1 MTSVN
6 IASHLPAMAA
16 KQPDTA
22 AVILPTG
29 SDGKGGLSFQQF
41 TFKELN
47 ERSDAIAAGLESI
60 GVKRGVRTVLMVT
73 PSLDFFALT
82 FALFKTGAVPVFVDP
97 GMGVKNLGKCLEEA
111 EPEAFIG
118 IPKAHVARILMGW
131 AKPTLKTL
139 VTVGPRLFWGGT
151 TLKAVIAKGEAVADY
166 SMAETQAEEVA
177 AILFTSGSTGIPKG
191 VVYTHGT
198 FADQV
203 EKIRRIYNI
212 QPGEIDLPTFP
223 LFALFAPALGM
234 TAVIPQMDF
243 KQPGSVDPLNIIEPI
258 RFFKA
263 TTMFGSP
270 ALMNRVG
277 RYGEANGIELPTLKR
292 VISAGAPVPPVVLER
307 FSKMMSDE
315 AEIVTPY
322 GATECLPVASIGSK
336 EIIADTQFETKAGKG
351 VCVGKPFEDLDVR
364 IIHITDDPIAK
375 WTDELTLPA
384 GEIGEITVKGANA
397 TREYFNRE
405 SSTKLAKIQDGNDG
419 SFWHRM
425 GDVGYLDDAGRLWMC
440 GRKSHRVITGKGTLF
455 TIPCEAIFNNHAHVF
470 RSALVGVKRG
480 GEVEPVICVELE
492 AGTPA
497 AEQGRI
503 FKELLELGAANDL
516 TRDIKTIL
524 FHPKFPVDI
533 RHNAKIFREKLAVWA
548 EGRG

>member
-1 MTSVN
+1 MTTVN
-6 IASHLPAMAA
+6 IASHLPDMAA

-22 AVILPTG
+22 AVILPIG

-47 ERSDAIAAGLESI
+47 ERSDAIAAGLEAI
-60 GVKRGVRTVLMVT
+60 GIKRGVRTVLMVT
-73 PSLDFFALT
+73 PCLDFFALT
-82 FALFKTGAVPVFVDP
+82 FALFKNGAVPVFVDP
-97 GMGVKNLGKCLEEA
+97 GMGVKNLGKCLGEA
-111 EPEAFIG
+111 EPVAFIG
-118 IPKAHVARILMGW
+118 IPKAHIARLLMGW
-131 AKPTLKTL
+131 AKPTLKTV

-151 TLKAVIAKGEAVADY
+151 TLKSVIAEGETVADY
-166 SMAETQAEEVA
+166 SMAETRAEEVA

-234 TAVIPQMDF
+234 TAVIPKMDF
-243 KQPGSVDPLNIIEPI
+243 TKPGSVDPLNIIEPI
-258 RFFKA
+258 QFFKA

-270 ALMNRVG
+270 ALVNRVG
-277 RYGEANGIELPTLKR
+277 RYGEANGVELPTLKR
-292 VISAGAPVPPVVLER
+292 VISAGAPVPPVALER
-307 FSKMMSDE
+307 FSKMLSDE

-336 EIIADTQFETKAGKG
+336 EIIADTQFATKEGKG
-351 VCVGKPFEDLDVR
+351 VCVGKPLDDLDVR
-364 IIHITDDPIAK
+364 IIGITDEPIEN
-375 WTDELTLPA
+375 WSDELTVPDR
-384 GEIGEITVKGANA
+384 EIGEITVKGANA
-397 TREYFNRE
+397 TREYFHRE
-405 SSTKLAKIQDGNDG
+405 SSTKLAKIGDPEGG

-425 GDVGYLDDAGRLWMC
+425 GDVGYLDGDGRLWMC
-440 GRKSHRVITGKGTLF
+440 GRKSHRVITKKGTLF
-455 TIPCEAIFNNHAHVF
+455 TIPCEAIFNNHPEVF
-470 RSALVGVKRG
+470 RTALVGARTNG
-480 GEVEPVICVELE
+480 GIKPVICVELE
-492 AGTPA
+492 SEFGAQD
-497 AEQGRI
+497 QGRVR
-503 FKELLELGAANDL
+503 KELLELGAARDL
-516 TRDIKTIL
+516 TKDIDTVL

-548 EGRG
+548 EARI